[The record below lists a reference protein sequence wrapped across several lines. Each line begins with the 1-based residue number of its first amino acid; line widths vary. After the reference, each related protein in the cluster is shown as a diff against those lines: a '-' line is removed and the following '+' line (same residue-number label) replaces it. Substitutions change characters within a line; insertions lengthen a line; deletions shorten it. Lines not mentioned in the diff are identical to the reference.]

1 MIEIFIEGKQLDVS
15 NDLSHLLTFAIDDI
29 KDFASR
35 NTTFSK
41 TIILPG
47 TAKNNRLLGYVF
59 DVRISNPYLSGSDNV
74 ATNFN
79 PAVSANCLIF
89 QNRMQVFK
97 GTLRLLE
104 VIIDGGNVEY
114 EVAVFGE
121 LGGLVSA
128 IGAGK
133 LEDLDFSAYNHVWN
147 AANVTGSWDS
157 SPGSGYYYPLIDYGT
172 VSAAKVNY
180 DIRAFRPALYVKE
193 YIDKI
198 MNAAGY
204 SYTCDLFNTS
214 RFKGLII
221 PNNQKTLQSKST
233 AALFVE
239 HSDSAG
245 GSAGVVGF
253 AVLTNLGSFT
263 SNTPDDTV
271 FTYGGADSFVGK
283 VSVELSFG
291 LSHSDSQGFITFYL
305 YKNGAQITELGQ
317 FQEGGSHSLVFS
329 NYNIAIANS
338 DYVEIRYTV
347 SPTGFPHTWTLD
359 LDDGGFLKIESAAE
373 IWTDINYGD
382 TVEVNDTIARNVLQK
397 DFLSSI
403 IKMFNLY
410 LYEDSFS
417 TKKILIKPY
426 VDFYNVTGSTDWTY
440 KVDRS
445 RPLRMKPMSEL
456 NSRYYNFTY
465 KDDVDY
471 YNDLY
476 KKTYNETYGS
486 YVYDSAYEFAS
497 DKTEIPIIFSGTP
510 LVGYVGCDKIVSTL
524 FKLNNLVEERTQTNI
539 RILQSKKIT
548 GVSSWYI
555 KDGLTALT
563 GALTDYGY
571 AGHLDDPD
579 APANDLNFGVL
590 HELYFTLA
598 AGAINVNQFNV
609 YWSPYMAE
617 ITDKDSKLL
626 TCYMKLSVLD
636 IFNIDFSTHIY
647 IDGSLWRLNKIEDW
661 NAAEPDVC
669 RCEFLKVINTIY

>member
-1 MIEIFIEGKQLDVS
+1 MMEIFIEGKRLDVTAE
-15 NDLSHLLTFAIDDI
+15 LSHLLTFSIDDI

-41 TIILPG
+41 TITLPG
-47 TAKNNRLLGYVF
+47 TANNNMLFGSIY
-59 DVRISNPYLSGSDNV
+59 DVRISNPYTTGTDNV

-79 PAVSANCLIF
+79 PAVSAACLIF
-89 QNRMQVFK
+89 NNRIQVFK

-104 VIIDGGNVEY
+104 IIVDGGVVEY

-147 AANVTGSWDS
+147 AANVTGSWDNT
-157 SPGSGYYYPLIDYGT
+157 PGSGYYYPLIDYGT
-172 VSAAKVNY
+172 VSAAKVHY

-198 MNAAGY
+198 FAAAGR
-204 SYTCDLFNTS
+204 SYACDLFNTS

-221 PNNQKTLQSKST
+221 PNNQKTLQSKSS
-233 AALFVE
+233 AALEVG
-239 HSDSAG
+239 HTDSG
-245 GSAGVVGF
+245 GGTAGVVGF

-263 SNTPDDTV
+263 TNAPDYTV
-271 FTYGGADSFVGK
+271 FTYGGADSFAGK
-283 VSVELSFG
+283 VSVNLSFQ
-291 LSHSDSQGFITFYL
+291 LSHSDSQGVITFYL
-305 YKNGAQITELGQ
+305 YKNGVSVSTLGV
-317 FQEGGSHSLVFS
+317 FQEGSPYTLTITD
-329 NYNIAIANS
+329 YNIAVATG
-338 DYVEIRYTV
+338 DYFEIRYAV
-347 SPTGFPHTWTLD
+347 SPTGFPHTWSLD
-359 LDDGGFLKIESAAE
+359 IDDGGYFKIESAADV
-373 IWTDINYGD
+373 WTDINYGD
-382 TVEVNDTIARNVLQK
+382 TIEINDTIPRNVLQK
-397 DFLSSI
+397 DFLSSV
-403 IKMFNLY
+403 IKLFNLY

-524 FKLNNLVEERTQTNI
+524 FKLNNGIEERTVTNI
-539 RILQSKKIT
+539 RILQTKKIT
-548 GVSSWYI
+548 GVASWSI
-555 KDGLTALT
+555 LNDATTLISGLTS
-563 GALTDYGY
+563 YGY
-571 AGHLDDPD
+571 AGHYDDPD
-579 APANDLNFGVL
+579 APANNLNFGVPN
-590 HELYFTLA
+590 ELYFTLL
-598 AGAINVNQFNV
+598 AGAANVTQFNV

-626 TCYMKLSVLD
+626 TCYVKLSLLD
-636 IFNIDFSTHIY
+636 IFNLDFSLPVY

-669 RCEFLKVINTIY
+669 KVELLKIINLIY